1 MLCQKCGV
9 YVSDDEILCPN
20 CGALLDRH
28 EQDSGVRAIR
38 QGRKGSAPTPSA
50 AEKRTPH
57 RRSGASRPNVEKS
70 AETTSRVYVDA
81 GVDGGVAPEMQA
93 PVTFDAGM
101 EPEAR
106 MPGME
111 RYGRRTYGTGRGQ
124 TQLPG
129 VHAPKRRKGVHKVSN
144 HMINWAKMSIALA
157 AAVVLLVV
165 GAYFYITRTASGQ
178 RILARMGKDTTATA
192 LWEVGEEA
200 LDVGNIDQAIT
211 DFEKAREQDGEDNVN
226 VDGLLLLGSA
236 YEANG
241 MVEEAMAL
249 YEDIYTN
256 IVPTRPEA
264 YRNMIRLLQAQDRD
278 PEAAVLMQL
287 AYEKTELTTFRN
299 MRNEL
304 LPQSPVAD
312 LTAGLYSMKKE
323 LTLTSPQGYDIYYT
337 LDANAVLPDEGT
349 LYTEPIFLDEG
360 IWDLRAVA
368 VSDDLV
374 SDELTGTYKIIMPS
388 PQKPDCTLAP
398 NTYKQRQ
405 RVRLRVGADNQMK
418 KGEEYS
424 KEKDIT
430 LYYTIDGST
439 PDADSPIYTDEAIV
453 LPGGKVTLKAVAVNG
468 YGKVSNALEVGYEIL
483 TGPFPLKSY
492 VNTDLMANLT
502 LGTTTRD
509 AFVEKYGESQSTEE
523 VTQEGF
529 DAPCDKLI
537 YPWGYAVIG
546 KLRNKDVLVEL
557 YVTDGTI
564 SGPRSTAV
572 GNSENDVVGQ
582 FRDMGQVESPSGNR
596 GLYSNS
602 YGTGKIYKLE
612 NGKEIRYVAKLDDGG
627 VWNLTYE
634 LNSAGTVTGIR
645 WQLVP

>member
-1 MLCQKCGV
+1 M
-9 YVSDDEILCPN
+9 
-20 CGALLDRH
+20 
-28 EQDSGVRAIR
+28 
-38 QGRKGSAPTPSA
+38 
-50 AEKRTPH
+50 
-57 RRSGASRPNVEKS
+57 
-70 AETTSRVYVDA
+70 
-81 GVDGGVAPEMQA
+81 
-93 PVTFDAGM
+93 
-101 EPEAR
+101 
-106 MPGME
+106 
-111 RYGRRTYGTGRGQ
+111 
-124 TQLPG
+124 
-129 VHAPKRRKGVHKVSN
+129 
-144 HMINWAKMSIALA
+144 
-157 AAVVLLVV
+157 
-165 GAYFYITRTASGQ
+165 
-178 RILARMGKDTTATA
+178 
-192 LWEVGEEA
+192 
-200 LDVGNIDQAIT
+200 
-211 DFEKAREQDGEDNVN
+211 
-226 VDGLLLLGSA
+226 
-236 YEANG
+236 
-241 MVEEAMAL
+241 
-249 YEDIYTN
+249 
-256 IVPTRPEA
+256 
-264 YRNMIRLLQAQDRD
+264 
-278 PEAAVLMQL
+278 
-287 AYEKTELTTFRN
+287 
-299 MRNEL
+299 
-304 LPQSPVAD
+304 
-312 LTAGLYSMKKE
+312 
-323 LTLTSPQGYDIYYT
+323 
-337 LDANAVLPDEGT
+337 
-349 LYTEPIFLDEG
+349 
-360 IWDLRAVA
+360 
-368 VSDDLV
+368 
-374 SDELTGTYKIIMPS
+374 
-388 PQKPDCTLAP
+388 
-398 NTYKQRQ
+398 
-405 RVRLRVGADNQMK
+405 RLRVGADNQMK

-572 GNSENDVVGQ
+572 GNSESDVVGQ

-627 VWNLTYE
+627 EWNLTYE